1 VIGVHVGVDEKANRF
16 GRDHLD
22 CGSWCRTSKG
32 KASAPACKSQVF
44 F

>member
-22 CGSWCRTSKG
+22 CGS
-32 KASAPACKSQVF
+32 
-44 F
+44 